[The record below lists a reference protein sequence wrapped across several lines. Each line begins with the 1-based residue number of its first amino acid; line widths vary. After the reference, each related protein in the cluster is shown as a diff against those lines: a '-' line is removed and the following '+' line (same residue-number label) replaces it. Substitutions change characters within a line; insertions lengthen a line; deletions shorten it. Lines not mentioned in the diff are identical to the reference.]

1 MMKLP
6 KRQSSQ
12 SLRALPVTRLQP
24 EALAFL
30 AEEVWRLQR
39 RTERLAKALGDETVK
54 GVRDSATR
62 LVDALARNH
71 IAFEDHAGERYQ
83 EGMRLDV
90 VHVDGEPES
99 DQALWIS
106 DTVKPS
112 VLLDGRLLAP
122 GQVILSTK
130 PPGGSAQE

>member
-1 MMKLP
+1 
-6 KRQSSQ
+6 
-12 SLRALPVTRLQP
+12 
-24 EALAFL
+24 
-30 AEEVWRLQR
+30 
-39 RTERLAKALGDETVK
+39 
-54 GVRDSATR
+54 
-62 LVDALARNH
+62 VDALARNH

-90 VHVDGEPES
+90 VHVDGETEP

-122 GQVILSTK
+122 GQVILSAK
-130 PPGGSAQE
+130 PPGGGAKE